1 MSKLRIAFHKNRTFL
16 LWFTSYIVVL
26 LVPVVIYFALYY
38 NVNTTAKAEVER
50 ANGMMLSQFLNF
62 LDDSLSEFEH
72 AASSIYNDTKIQ
84 SLMYKT
90 KPLSPSSIYKIVD
103 IQKDLRNFRLSNTNI
118 SNIYVYCKRS
128 DMLVSITDSIS
139 RVETKNIYDQLTGM
153 DYDQWEQAL
162 QNTALPTY
170 QIFKQQSAGSQREF
184 DKLTYCRPFPFAY
197 TENMAGM
204 VIISI
209 DVEQLRQKFLKSS
222 YNMRDQY
229 FIIDRNGGVFA
240 LNQDPAIAQSIDF
253 TPLYSS
259 DDGLNQGLIDLP
271 GYTCLSM
278 KSQVNDWIYVRL
290 VDTTEVN
297 KRIHNMNIT
306 FVVCIGISLL
316 VGTVIAF
323 LLTRHN
329 YNPLQHLKRVLGGN
343 REELPVQRESDFQ
356 YIIRQVQ
363 KLQLE
368 KDSMKHELDIHL
380 DVVRDVLLLRIIKG
394 ELYAAE
400 LDKACD
406 MQGIS
411 PDSMLAVVLA
421 ALDESSS
428 GQKLSSEQQTIL
440 VTNLFTKVFHRNHLR
455 GSVTE
460 VDTGMV
466 ACLVVLDS
474 ADSADTL
481 LDELR
486 AGINEAGAILSATQV
501 EAAITIAYS
510 CVHRGICQAHAAYLE
525 AHEALEYSWLT
536 GSRGPQDYGRIKGR
550 PSASGYMQQALQH
563 DHHFINCIR
572 AMDFNGAR
580 RSLNEIIDTELSGGD
595 YSLRMS
601 RFRMY
606 GLISMLIGA
615 VGELGNVFGNAF
627 FDSQLYIQRLSQ
639 CHTVQELR
647 SLINELLDKAS
658 RLSEEQSRTTVQNG
672 IKEAKEFIER
682 NYMDPNLT
690 VAMVAGAMG
699 LNPSYL
705 TQLIKRETGHNTMD
719 FIHLTRLKAAKE
731 YLKEYKIK
739 DVAGKV
745 GYYDVRTLIRAF
757 RKYEGITPGKFKELD
772 IAQNSEE
779 FAQELMPDPQRKR
792 IAQ

>member
-1 MSKLRIAFHKNRTFL
+1 M
-16 LWFTSYIVVL
+16 
-26 LVPVVIYFALYY
+26 VPVAIYFALYY

-50 ANGMMLSQFLNF
+50 ANSMMLSQFLQF
-62 LDDSLSEFEH
+62 LDDSLSEVEL
-72 AASSIYNDTKIQ
+72 ASSSIYNDAKIQ

-90 KPLSPSSIYKIVD
+90 RPLSPSSIYKIVD
-103 IQKDLRNFRLSNTNI
+103 IQTDLRKFRLSNTNI

-128 DMLVSITDSIS
+128 DLFFSIS
-139 RVETKNIYDQLTGM
+139 DSFSLAQTRGMYDQLTGM
-153 DYDQWEQAL
+153 SFDQWRQAL
-162 QNTALPTY
+162 QGTAMPAY
-170 QIFKQQSAGSQREF
+170 QLFQQRSAENLRAV
-184 DKLTYCRPFPFAY
+184 DRLTYCRSFPFTY

-209 DVEQLRQKFLKSS
+209 DVEQLKQKFLKSS
-222 YNMRDQY
+222 YNMHDQY
-229 FIIDRNGGVFA
+229 FIIDRNGGVLA
-240 LNQDPAIAQSIDF
+240 LNQDPSIAQSIDF
-253 TPLYSS
+253 TPLFNSG
-259 DDGLNQGLIDLP
+259 DGLKQGLIDVP
-271 GYTCLSM
+271 GYTCLSV

-297 KRIHNMNIT
+297 KRIHNMNVT
-306 FVVCIGISLL
+306 FVVCIGISLIL
-316 VGTVIAF
+316 GTLIAF
-323 LLTRHN
+323 VLTRYN

-343 REELPVQRESDFQ
+343 REDLPVQQESDFQ

-380 DVVRDVLLLRIIKG
+380 DVVRDALLLRILKG
-394 ELYAAE
+394 ELYAPE
-400 LDKACD
+400 MDKACD
-406 MQGIS
+406 MQGIA
-411 PDSMLAVVLA
+411 PDCTLAVVLA
-421 ALDESSS
+421 ALDEPFDGHGLSTE
-428 GQKLSSEQQTIL
+428 QKMIL
-440 VTNLFTKVFHRNHLR
+440 ITNLFAKVFHRDHLR

-460 VDTGMV
+460 VDAGVV
-466 ACLVVLDS
+466 ACLVMLDDASGEQKVLE
-474 ADSADTL
+474 
-481 LDELR
+481 ELR
-486 AGINEAGAILSATQV
+486 AGVSEASAILSATQV
-501 EAAITIAYS
+501 GAAITIAYS
-510 CVHRGICQAHAAYLE
+510 CVHKGIAQAHDAYLE
-525 AHEALEYSWLT
+525 AREALEYSWLT
-536 GSRGPQDYGRIKGR
+536 GSRTPLDYGCIKGR

-580 RSLNEIIDTELSGGD
+580 RSINEIIDTELSDGS
-595 YSLRMS
+595 YSLRLS

-627 FDSQLYIQRLSQ
+627 FDSQLYIKRLSK

-647 SLINELLDKAS
+647 TLINDILDKVS
-658 RLSEEQSRTTVQNG
+658 QLSEEQSRSTVQNG
-672 IKEAKEFIER
+672 IKEAREFIER
-682 NYMDPNLT
+682 NYMDANLS

-705 TQLIKRETGHNTMD
+705 TQLFKRETGHNTMD

-745 GYYDVRTLIRAF
+745 GYYDVRTLIRVF

-772 IAQNSEE
+772 AAQDTDEPHPGLTSS
-779 FAQELMPDPQRKR
+779 QSKR